1 MAGKHQE
8 SVTFE
13 EISQGV
19 QRYLDHPFLRAN
31 KMNASVS
38 KFHFDVLHAILRIG
52 SIAPDEAR
60 QVLMA
65 VLLLHEGLSIH
76 DDVDEEIGI
85 KRQLTVLSGDY
96 NSSLYYWILARLDNQ
111 KLLTLLSDAVVA
123 INESKMA
130 LTANRGNMP
139 SDEFLQL
146 HEAVQGELVLS
157 VASHYLPP
165 QLQWSLPLRALIRA
179 YVVNEQIKARTLS
192 GPLPLRQALV
202 WMADYVDR
210 LLRLKA
216 NYILEPM
223 VSFVLDYIEPLQHSV
238 ERFAWAEGIR

>member
-1 MAGKHQE
+1 MAGKHHE

-31 KMNASVS
+31 EMIASVS
-38 KFHFDVLHAILRIG
+38 KFHFDVLHAILRI
-52 SIAPDEAR
+52 SSVPPDESR

-65 VLLLHEGLSIH
+65 VLMLHEGLSIH
-76 DDVDEEIGI
+76 DKVDEETGLR
-85 KRQLTVLSGDY
+85 RQLTVLSGDY
-96 NSSLYYWILARLDNQ
+96 NSSLYYWLFARLDNQ
-111 KLLTLLSDAVVA
+111 KLLTRLSDAVVA
-123 INESKMA
+123 INEAKMTLSGA
-130 LTANRGNMP
+130 EGDMP
-139 SDEFLQL
+139 SDEYLQL

-157 VASHYLPP
+157 VASHYLPS
-165 QLQWSLPLRALIRA
+165 QLQWSMPLRALVRA

-216 NYILEPM
+216 NYILEPV
-223 VSFVLDYIEPLQHSV
+223 VSFVLDYIEPLKHSV
-238 ERFAWAEGIR
+238 ERTAWAEGVR